1 MRTGRPSMWPLAGGL
16 IVLGAAW
23 LGPLPE
29 LSRHSFA
36 AHMVM
41 HMSVV
46 AVAAPLIALGI
57 AGSRLDPVLRWSPQ
71 LLNTSN
77 NPIRHPREA
86 YPRMLESGGGDP
98 GLHRDNTSSLD
109 PRLRGDDSGSI
120 REAPPSAVLSPIIA
134 SVIEFLV
141 VWAWHAPALHH
152 AARHST
158 ALLVLEQASFLGVGL
173 LLWLAAFGGSAT
185 QRRQRAPA
193 GIGGLLL
200 TSMHMTL
207 LGVLL
212 ALAAR
217 PLYPHGADL
226 AFGLTALQ
234 DQHLGGVLML
244 LFGGVAY
251 MTGALVLLAGL
262 LRDRREAVANG

>member
-1 MRTGRPSMWPLAGGL
+1 MTGVAPRAGWLAAGL
-16 IVLGAAW
+16 LVLGGTW
-23 LGPLPE
+23 IGPLPE

-36 AHMVM
+36 SHMAM

-46 AVAAPLIALGI
+46 AVAAPLIALGL
-57 AGSRLDPVLRWSPQ
+57 AGGRLDPVRRGVATARSQATASPGSLSSIRLSPVQ
-71 LLNTSN
+71 LL
-77 NPIRHPREA
+77 PIQLLTIA
-86 YPRMLESGGGDP
+86 F
-98 GLHRDNTSSLD
+98 
-109 PRLRGDDSGSI
+109 
-120 REAPPSAVLSPIIA
+120 SPVVA
-134 SVIEFLV
+134 SVIEFLL

-158 ALLVLEQASFLGVGL
+158 ALLVLEQAGFLAVGL
-173 LLWLAAFGGSAT
+173 LVWMAALGGDPA
-185 QRRQRAPA
+185 QRRDRAAA

-212 ALAAR
+212 AVAAR
-217 PLYPHGADL
+217 PLYPHAAAP

-234 DQHLGGVLML
+234 DQHLGGILML

-251 MTGALVLLAGL
+251 MAGALALLFGL
-262 LRDRREAVANG
+262 LRDRGPAVARG